1 MLPVFRSEARRSD
14 STDFNNT
21 LTSSL
26 YMMLALAAGPRWNRY
41 ACEGSDML
49 ARREE
54 RGLGELEMR
63 VGLWLVAL
71 MVVDSAFHDEK
82 GAPGFDFVIREWL
95 QRWTG
100 AGKPHGVVF

>member
-1 MLPVFRSEARRSD
+1 
-14 STDFNNT
+14 
-21 LTSSL
+21 
-26 YMMLALAAGPRWNRY
+26 
-41 ACEGSDML
+41 
-49 ARREE
+49 
-54 RGLGELEMR
+54 MR

-100 AGKPHGVVF
+100 AGKPHGVVFSR